1 MDGGMKE
8 EFDPMVRVR
17 ISDSLLLR
25 SWLVTMFLVVRFPL
39 GQRFGEQV
47 GGRHHVVNVTVL
59 L

>member
-1 MDGGMKE
+1 MKE